1 MKRLCALL
9 PLILLA
15 ACGQDMVEQEKAM
28 PTEAST
34 VFPDGK
40 VEQTPPVG
48 VVAREAAVA
57 AQPPLTMELAARG
70 RERFDIYCTPCHGLV
85 GDGDGI
91 IPRHGFPRPP
101 SYHIDRLR
109 KAPASY
115 FVQVI
120 SRGHGVMYSY
130 ADRVGMAD
138 RWAIAAWIQVL
149 QASQGTPAAS
159 LSPEQLAQV
168 EAGR

>member
-1 MKRLCALL
+1 MMRAWAIL
-9 PLILLA
+9 PLCLLA

-28 PTEAST
+28 PTEASM

-40 VEQTPPVG
+40 VEQAPPPG
-48 VVAREAAVA
+48 VVARELPAP
-57 AQPPLTMELAARG
+57 QPALTLALVERG
-70 RERFDIYCTPCHGLV
+70 RERFGIYCAPCHGLA

-91 IPRHGFPRPP
+91 IPRHGFPHPP
-101 SYHIDRLR
+101 SYHSDRLR

-120 SRGHGVMYSY
+120 SRGYGVMYSY
-130 ADRVGMAD
+130 ADRVSVAD

-149 QASQGTPAAS
+149 QASQGSPAAS
-159 LSPEQLAQV
+159 LSREQLARV
-168 EAGR
+168 EAGK